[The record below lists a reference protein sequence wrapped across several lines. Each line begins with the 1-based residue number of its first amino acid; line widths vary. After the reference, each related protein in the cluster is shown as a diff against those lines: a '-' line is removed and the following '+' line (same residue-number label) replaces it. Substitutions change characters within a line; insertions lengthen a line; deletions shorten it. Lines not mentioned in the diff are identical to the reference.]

1 MNQLIKMHSKIS
13 FSALAGAGLALAQN
27 TTTPSTTPTTTFSN
41 PKVPTGTPIVGDY
54 DGRYRPQVHFSP
66 PQHFMNDPNGMFVD
80 ANGTWHLYYQY
91 NPTGIVAG
99 NQHWGHA
106 TSQDLYHW
114 INQVC
119 PQLNWPSLIA
129 NIIGTA
135 DCSFPS
141 Q

>member
-1 MNQLIKMHSKIS
+1 MGQFFKMHKIS
-13 FSALAGAGLALAQN
+13 PLILAGAGLVLAQN
-27 TTTPSTTPTTTFSN
+27 TTTPSTTPSSTSTFSN
-41 PKVPTGTPIVGDY
+41 PKVPTGTPVVGDY

-80 ANGTWHLYYQY
+80 SNGTWHLYYQY

-119 PQLNWPSLIA
+119 LFSAGNCVI
-129 NIIGTA
+129 
-135 DCSFPS
+135 FY
-141 Q
+141 